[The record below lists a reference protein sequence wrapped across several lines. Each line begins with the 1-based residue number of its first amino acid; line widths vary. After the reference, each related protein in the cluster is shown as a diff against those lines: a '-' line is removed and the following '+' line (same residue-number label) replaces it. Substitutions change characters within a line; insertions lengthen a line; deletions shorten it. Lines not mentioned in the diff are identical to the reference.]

1 MHNYEELLEKFRLS
15 LEKESFSGNP
25 VELYD
30 PIRYMVELGGKRLRP
45 VLLLMACDTFGGKI
59 EDAMPAARAVEM
71 FHNFTLVHDDIMDG
85 AEIRRGK
92 ETIWNIWG
100 EDTAILVGDT
110 MFALALEYLIKTKH
124 PESKQ
129 ILEAFLKVSKE
140 VCEGQQ
146 FDMNF
151 EDEEGTTIPDY
162 LSMIRLK
169 TAVLIATSLK
179 IGAIIGNAKEEDI
192 KNIYDFGINIGM
204 AFQLK
209 DDLLDV
215 FGNVD
220 KFGKMPGGDILSDK
234 KTFLLL
240 KALTIAE
247 KEDKKK
253 LESYIGVG
261 EENDPEQ
268 KIMDIIALYSKL
280 NIDKITVTEM
290 ERHFERAEYHL
301 ELIDLPDD
309 KRDEL
314 LSLAKK
320 MMYRDH

>member
-1 MHNYEELLEKFRLS
+1 MYTYEQLLEKYSLS
-15 LEKESFSGNP
+15 LEKESFSGQP

-30 PIRYMVELGGKRLRP
+30 PITYMMQLGGKRIRP
-45 VLLLMACDTFGGKI
+45 VLLLMACDAFGG
-59 EDAMPAARAVEM
+59 DTDTAMPAAHAVEM

-85 AEIRRGK
+85 AKIRRGK

-110 MFALALEYLIKTKH
+110 MFAMAIEYLLKTDH
-124 PESKQ
+124 PLSKDM
-129 ILEAFLKVSKE
+129 LACFLKATKE

-146 FDMNF
+146 LDMNF
-151 EDEEGTTIPDY
+151 EESEDTSIPDY
-162 LSMIRLK
+162 LGMIRLK
-169 TAVLIATSLK
+169 TAVLLASSLK
-179 IGAIIGNAKEEDI
+179 MGAMLAGAGEKDLE
-192 KNIYDFGINIGM
+192 NIYDFGINTGL

-215 FGNVD
+215 FGTVD

-240 KALTIAE
+240 KALTIAGE
-247 KEDKKK
+247 DDKKII
-253 LESYIGVG
+253 EDNIREG
-261 EENDPEQ
+261 EEDPEQ
-268 KIMDIIALYSKL
+268 KIMDITSLYSKL
-280 NIDKITVTEM
+280 NLDKITLTEM

-301 ELIDLPDD
+301 ELLSLPVE
-309 KRDEL
+309 KTAEL
-314 LSLAKK
+314 LSIAKK

>member
-1 MHNYEELLEKFRLS
+1 MHNYEELLVKFS
-15 LEKESFSGNP
+15 EALEKENFSGKP
-25 VELYD
+25 SELYE
-30 PIRYMVELGGKRLRP
+30 PIEYMMELGGKRLRP
-45 VLLLMACDTFGGKI
+45 VLLLMSCDAFGGNI
-59 EDAMPAARAVEM
+59 DSAMPAALAMEM

-92 ETIWNIWG
+92 DTIWNIWG

-110 MFALALEYLIKTKH
+110 MFAMAMESLMKTKH
-124 PESKQ
+124 PQSQE
-129 ILEAFLKVSKE
+129 ILESFLKVAKE

-146 FDMNF
+146 LDMNF
-151 EDEEGTTIPDY
+151 EEEENTTIPEY

-169 TAVLIATSLK
+169 TAVLIGTSLK
-179 IGAIIGNAKEEDI
+179 IGAILGKASEEDV
-192 KNIYDFGINIGM
+192 NNMYEFGINIGL

-240 KALTIAE
+240 KALSLA
-247 KEDKKK
+247 KAKDKKII
-253 LESYIGVG
+253 EDYFG
-261 EENDPEQ
+261 EGGDDPEQ
-268 KIMDIIALYSKL
+268 KIMDITTIYHKL

-290 ERHFERAEYHL
+290 ERHFERAEYHMAKVG
-301 ELIDLPDD
+301 LPDE
-309 KRDEL
+309 KKERL
-314 LSLAKK
+314 LALAKR
-320 MMYRDH
+320 MMHREN

>member
-1 MHNYEELLEKFRLS
+1 MDNYEQLLEKIS
-15 LEKESFSGNP
+15 QALEKEDFSGNP
-25 VELYD
+25 AELYE
-30 PIRYMVELGGKRLRP
+30 PIKFMMELGGKRLRP
-45 VLLLMACDTFGGKI
+45 VLLLMACDSFGGKI
-59 EDAMPAARAVEM
+59 KDAMPAALAVEM

-110 MFALALEYLIKTKH
+110 MFAMAVEYLLKAEH
-124 PESKQ
+124 PRNKLL
-129 ILEAFLKVSKE
+129 LEAFLKVAKE

-146 FDMNF
+146 LDMNF
-151 EDEEGTTIPDY
+151 EDEEGTTIPEY

-179 IGAIIGNAKEEDI
+179 IGAIMAGASEEDI
-192 KNIYDFGINIGM
+192 DHIYEFGINIGT

-240 KALTIAE
+240 KAMTIVE
-247 KEDKKK
+247 GEDKK
-253 LESYIGVG
+253 LIENYLGESGD
-261 EENDPEQ
+261 DPEQ
-268 KIMDIIALYSKL
+268 KIMDITALYSKL
-280 NIDKITVTEM
+280 NIDKITNTEM

-301 ELIDLPDD
+301 DLISLPAEKKDG
-309 KRDEL
+309 L

-320 MMYRDH
+320 MMYREN